1 MRYHFELSYKKDG
14 QYIPLFKSDYE
25 TELQKYIEQLT
36 AAGISE
42 KYRINKV
49 ITSYFNVEKNN
60 DSIQY

>member
-14 QYIPLFKSDYE
+14 QCIPLFKSDYG

-42 KYRINKV
+42 EYQINKV
-49 ITSYFNVEKNN
+49 ITSYFNV
-60 DSIQY
+60 D